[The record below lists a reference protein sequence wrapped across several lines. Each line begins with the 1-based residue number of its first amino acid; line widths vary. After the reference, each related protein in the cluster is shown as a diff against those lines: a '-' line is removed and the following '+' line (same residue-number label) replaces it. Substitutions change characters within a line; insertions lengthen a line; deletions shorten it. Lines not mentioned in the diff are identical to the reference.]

1 MATPRI
7 STAAAIVGLDSM
19 LALLNVGSAGNIKIY
34 VGTAPATLEIAATG
48 LLLAT
53 CPLSATAFLGAADAT
68 DKVTAAADT
77 ITGDTN
83 ASNDGDAGYF
93 RGEDGNG
100 LEVIQGTVTANAGG
114 GDMEID
120 NITITTGDT
129 VNVTAWTVTL
139 PEI

>member
-7 STAAAIVGLDSM
+7 STASAIAGLNSI

-34 VGTAPATLEIAATG
+34 VGTAPTTLEESATG

-53 CPLSATAFLGAADAT
+53 CPLSATAFPTAVDAT
-68 DKVTAAADT
+68 DKVTATAST

-100 LEVIQGTVTANAGG
+100 LEVIQGTVTATAGG

-139 PEI
+139 PEL